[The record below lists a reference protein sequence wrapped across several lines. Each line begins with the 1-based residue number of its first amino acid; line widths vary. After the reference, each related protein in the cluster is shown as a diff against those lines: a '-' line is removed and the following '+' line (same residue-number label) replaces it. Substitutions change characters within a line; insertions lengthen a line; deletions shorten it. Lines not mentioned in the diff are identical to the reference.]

1 MHKLETLKII
11 LIAVGVLIIIVFN
24 AWLFTDKE
32 PDLLDVPQTKQ
43 AEKPVPD
50 FSAFENVKK
59 RKAAFFSYLK
69 PEVEKQNEYLLTL
82 RHYIQTLQRQLSSGK
97 TLNEEDSERVA
108 WLVKEY
114 RITKDLMLPEQ
125 LEALLLK
132 IDILPADLVMAQAA
146 NESAWGTSRF
156 AQQGYNFFGL
166 WCFKRGC
173 GFVPAERNE
182 GAAHEVAKFPN
193 LSRATYTYM
202 RNLNR
207 HYAYKELRQIRA
219 RLRKNQLPITG
230 YALAEGLL
238 NYSERGAAYVEEL
251 QSMINFNQEY
261 MAE

>member
-1 MHKLETLKII
+1 MHKWETLKII
-11 LIAVGVLIIIVFN
+11 LIAIGVLVIVVFN

-32 PDLLDVPQTKQ
+32 PDLLDVPETEQ
-43 AEKPVPD
+43 AEQPVPD
-50 FSAFENVKK
+50 FASFENVDK
-59 RKAAFFSYLK
+59 RKDAFYAYLK

-82 RHYIQTLQRQLSSGK
+82 RHFIQTLQRQVSSGN
-97 TLNEEDSERVA
+97 TLTEKDLERVA
-108 WLVKEY
+108 WLAKEY
-114 RITKDLMLPEQ
+114 RITKGLALPQQ
-125 LEALLLK
+125 LDALLLK
-132 IDILPADLVMAQAA
+132 IDILPVDLVMAQAA

-173 GFVPAERNE
+173 GFVPAARND

-219 RLRKNQLPITG
+219 TLRKNQMTITG
-230 YALAEGLL
+230 FALAEGLL

-251 QSMINFNQEY
+251 QSMIKYNQEY
-261 MAE
+261 MSK